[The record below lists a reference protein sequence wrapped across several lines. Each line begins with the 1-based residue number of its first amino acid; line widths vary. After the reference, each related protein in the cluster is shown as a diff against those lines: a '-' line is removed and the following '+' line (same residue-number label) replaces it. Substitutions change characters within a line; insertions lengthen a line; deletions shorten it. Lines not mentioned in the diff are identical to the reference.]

1 MQYPIVNHA
10 RKMKIED
17 FYSIEA
23 MGEEYNPKCGDYKY
37 GKYPLGGKD
46 FTLKEERE
54 LNLIEKAL
62 EWKGDHWAAS
72 YPGCLPN
79 NYNLAE
85 KMLCSLENRIM
96 KNVECQDV

>member
-1 MQYPIVNHA
+1 
-10 RKMKIED
+10 MKIED

-23 MGEEYNPKCGDYKY
+23 MGEECNPKCGDYKC

-62 EWKGDHWAAS
+62 E
-72 YPGCLPN
+72 
-79 NYNLAE
+79 
-85 KMLCSLENRIM
+85 
-96 KNVECQDV
+96 